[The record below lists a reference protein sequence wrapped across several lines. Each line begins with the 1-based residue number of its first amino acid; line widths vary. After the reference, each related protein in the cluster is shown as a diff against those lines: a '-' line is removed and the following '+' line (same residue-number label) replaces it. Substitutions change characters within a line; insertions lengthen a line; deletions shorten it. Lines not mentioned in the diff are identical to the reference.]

1 MECKTSAIFRLEG
14 ILKDEMKNK
23 KRQKKGS
30 EMEPFIVYA
39 CPGGPKFSGRG
50 GCSVSLISP

>member
-1 MECKTSAIFRLEG
+1 MEG

-39 CPGGPKFSGRG
+39 CPGGPKFSGMG